1 MRLQSVLNR
10 RKTVSFRDA
19 VDQGI
24 AVDGGLFMP
33 VEIPRLSEGFF
44 ASARSKTFQEI
55 AFDVA
60 RCLLENEIPDGE
72 LRQIIEK
79 SMSFPV
85 PIRILDERT
94 SVLELFHGPT
104 LAFKDFGARFMAHT
118 MAHLHRNDTEER
130 TILVATS
137 GDTGSAVAHGFH
149 DVQGMKVY
157 LLYPSHRVSDIQE
170 LQLTTLTGNVTAL
183 EIAGSFDDCQR
194 LVKEAFADRELSGK
208 KRLTSANS
216 INVARLFPQTF
227 YYFSAYA
234 HRSDT
239 GRPVVFSVPSGNL
252 GNLTA
257 GLIAWKMGLPVDRFI
272 AATNLNDVLPRF
284 LESGVFVPAESI
296 ATISN
301 AMDVGNPSNFTRIMY
316 LFDGN
321 VKNLRR
327 VLSSSSYSDVD
338 TQRMIVEQF
347 RKDGYVLDPHGAVGA
362 LALHHYV
369 QAEKREIDGI
379 ILETAHPAKFIDI
392 YEDRMKK
399 AIEVPERL
407 QAMMQGTKHS
417 VRLSAK
423 FDDLKTILMSN

>member
-1 MRLQSVLNR
+1 MRLQSIL
-10 RKTVSFRDA
+10 KPGTTVSFREA

-24 AVDGGLFMP
+24 AEDGGLFMP
-33 VEIPRLSEGFF
+33 VEIPRLSEGFIG
-44 ASARSKTFQEI
+44 ASRSMTFQEI
-55 AFDVA
+55 AFEVV
-60 RCLLENEIPDGE
+60 RCLLEDEIPVGE
-72 LRQIIEK
+72 IRRIIEK
-79 SMSFPV
+79 SMTFPV

-104 LAFKDFGARFMAHT
+104 MAFKDFGARFMAHT
-118 MAHLHRNDTEER
+118 MAYLHRNDSEER

-149 DVQGMKVY
+149 NVEGMKIY
-157 LLYPSHRVSDIQE
+157 LLYPSHRVSAIQE
-170 LQLTTLTGNVTAL
+170 LQLTALTGNVMAL
-183 EIAGSFDDCQR
+183 EIEGNFDDCQR

-234 HRSDT
+234 HRTET

-257 GLIAWKMGLPVDRFI
+257 GLIAWKMGLRADGFI

-301 AMDVGNPSNFTRIMY
+301 AMDVGNPSNFARIMY

-347 RKDGYVLDPHGAVGA
+347 RKNSYVLDPHGAVGA
-362 LALHHYV
+362 LALRHYFE
-369 QAEKREIDGI
+369 AEEREIDGI

-407 QAMMQGTKHS
+407 RAMMQGTKHS
-417 VRLSAK
+417 VRLSAE
-423 FDDLKTILMSN
+423 FGDLKTILMSN

>member
-1 MRLQSVLNR
+1 
-10 RKTVSFRDA
+10 
-19 VDQGI
+19 
-24 AVDGGLFMP
+24 MP
-33 VEIPRLSEGFF
+33 VEIPRLSEGFV
-44 ASARSKTFQEI
+44 ASTRSMTFQEI

-60 RCLLENEIPDGE
+60 RCLLEDEIPVGE
-72 LRQIIEK
+72 IRRIIEK

-118 MAHLHRNDTEER
+118 MAYLHRNDTEER

-149 DVQGMKVY
+149 NIQGMKVY
-157 LLYPSHRVSDIQE
+157 LLYPSHRVSAIQE

-194 LVKEAFADRELSGK
+194 LVKEAFADRELSRK

-216 INVARLFPQTF
+216 INVARLFPQIF

-234 HRSDT
+234 HRSET

-257 GLIAWKMGLPVDRFI
+257 GLLAWRMGLPADRFI

-284 LESGVFVPAESI
+284 LESGVFAPAQSI

-301 AMDVGNPSNFTRIMY
+301 AMDVGNPSNFARIMY

-321 VKNLRR
+321 VKDLRC
-327 VLSSSSYSDVD
+327 VLSSASYSDVD

-347 RKDGYVLDPHGAVGA
+347 KKNQYILDPHGAVAA
-362 LALHHYV
+362 LALHHYFET
-369 QAEKREIDGI
+369 EKREIDGI

-392 YEDRMKK
+392 YEDWMKK

-407 QAMMQGTKHS
+407 RTMMQGTKHS
-417 VRLSAK
+417 IRLSAT
-423 FDDLKTILMSN
+423 FDDLKIILMST